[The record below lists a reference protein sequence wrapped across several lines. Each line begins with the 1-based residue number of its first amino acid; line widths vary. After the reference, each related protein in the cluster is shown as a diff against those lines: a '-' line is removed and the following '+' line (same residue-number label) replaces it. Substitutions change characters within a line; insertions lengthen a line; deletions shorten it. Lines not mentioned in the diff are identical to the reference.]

1 MYTSVSLTPT
11 FFTCWGAHGLKLTEC
26 IRIMV
31 VSVCQVR
38 PGCFLAENPLWL
50 VGAPVRLAAS
60 LRLLARER
68 ISRYGYSCFL
78 HRVFR
83 ERWVAGRSAGPLSGV
98 ASLAGPPAVLW
109 FFQAPGA
116 RNRTHG
122 SGGSADLAGKW
133 RSRESMGP
141 RLRLPAECARLWR
154 LLRRLPR
161 LRPFRMPR
169 TPGTRKIETKTHT
182 NKEHAR

>member
-1 MYTSVSLTPT
+1 MFSSRESLVAGRSAGPFGGVAT
-11 FFTCWGAHGLKLTEC
+11 FAGLRGALEKCEPFCVFSAGIHL
-26 IRIMV
+26 
-31 VSVCQVR
+31 R
-38 PGCFLAENPLWL
+38 P
-50 VGAPVRLAAS
+50 VGAPVRCAAS

-98 ASLAGPPAVLW
+98 ASFAGPPAVLW

-116 RNRTHG
+116 RDRTHG

-182 NKEHAR
+182 NNEHARE

>member
-1 MYTSVSLTPT
+1 MRT
-11 FFTCWGAHGLKLTEC
+11 
-26 IRIMV
+26 I
-31 VSVCQVR
+31 VCFSAGIHLR
-38 PGCFLAENPLWL
+38 P
-50 VGAPVRLAAS
+50 VGAPVRCAAS

-116 RNRTHG
+116 RDRTHAQ
-122 SGGSADLAGKW
+122 GGSADPAGKR
-133 RSRESMGP
+133 RSRVLMATRRCP
-141 RLRLPAECARLWR
+141 PAQSSGL
-154 LLRRLPR
+154 LLRQGF
-161 LRPFRMPR
+161 RPSRVPR
-169 TPGTRKIETKTHT
+169 TPGTRKIQTKTHI
-182 NKEHAR
+182 NKDHARE